1 MLKELLSTVNF
12 PDVAAGGLIAGTVV
26 WLARNPRTV
35 MNAAKWLVGR
45 EGRTGADVSNSHTGR
60 DDDTKSLTI
69 GKHAEICSNTIAPIR
84 EDVSAIKIKTVE
96 ISTDVTWIKQRL
108 VNGENDFRDLHRKI
122 DSFMRG

>member
-1 MLKELLSTVNF
+1 MVKEFLSAIDMS
-12 PDVAAGGLIAGTVV
+12 DVATGGILAGTII
-26 WLARNPRTV
+26 WFARNPRTV
-35 MNAAKWLVGR
+35 MNAAKWI
-45 EGRTGADVSNSHTGR
+45 AGR
-60 DDDTKSLTI
+60 DNGRSGDDETKSLTI